1 MTFAL
6 QVLIASSVFCVVI
19 ITIFLLQKRDY
30 LKHKFFTILMLCSS
44 LLFLIASS
52 AYFYYEYP
60 AYLERKKRYGKT
72 SNINQKLDDY
82 RFNNA
87 EIDLLGEF
95 SQAKNTLIGYE
106 KFLEESAQAY
116 NPDDFSYENLLKE
129 KLISQFEN
137 KEYNLEYWNDV
148 EYIVAGF
155 YENTKL
161 YNWDRFPIAII
172 PSDKYE
178 EVEFQNDAEN
188 EHIEF
193 YSKLTYVQRKIK
205 TFDRSS
211 ERIEGL
217 WSKNKVFIYTILTK
231 AKYNKIAK
239 TVDNL
244 ITVHNRII
252 QEQNYKE
259 FYTNHNLY
267 TNDDYYDEVFLSYPS
282 KEIVDSFNNN
292 WLFGFWDRRFEENN
306 DQTVYKIL
314 KEIQAHYKD

>member
-1 MTFAL
+1 M
-6 QVLIASSVFCVVI
+6 LI
-19 ITIFLLQKRDY
+19 
-30 LKHKFFTILMLCSS
+30 
-44 LLFLIASS
+44 
-52 AYFYYEYP
+52 
-60 AYLERKKRYGKT
+60 
-72 SNINQKLDDY
+72 N
-82 RFNNA
+82 
-87 EIDLLGEF
+87 
-95 SQAKNTLIGYE
+95 
-106 KFLEESAQAY
+106 
-116 NPDDFSYENLLKE
+116 
-129 KLISQFEN
+129 
-137 KEYNLEYWNDV
+137 
-148 EYIVAGF
+148 
-155 YENTKL
+155 
-161 YNWDRFPIAII
+161 
-172 PSDKYE
+172 
-178 EVEFQNDAEN
+178 
-188 EHIEF
+188 
-193 YSKLTYVQRKIK
+193 KLTYVQRKIK